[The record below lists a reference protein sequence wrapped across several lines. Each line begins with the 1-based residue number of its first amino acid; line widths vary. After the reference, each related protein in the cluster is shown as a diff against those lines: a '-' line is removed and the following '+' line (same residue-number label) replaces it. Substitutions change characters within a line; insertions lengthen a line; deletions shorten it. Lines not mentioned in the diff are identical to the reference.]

1 MTEEYRCKNSQQ
13 NTSKAQPTI
22 HYQLQTG
29 TCQEHLPATE
39 PEHLPPEPYA
49 ASAANLQHPP
59 WGTQGGELVTLCSRE
74 TGGTGL

>member
-1 MTEEYRCKNSQQ
+1 MST
-13 NTSKAQPTI
+13 TI
-22 HYQLQTG
+22 G

-39 PEHLPPEPYA
+39 QEHLPPEPYA